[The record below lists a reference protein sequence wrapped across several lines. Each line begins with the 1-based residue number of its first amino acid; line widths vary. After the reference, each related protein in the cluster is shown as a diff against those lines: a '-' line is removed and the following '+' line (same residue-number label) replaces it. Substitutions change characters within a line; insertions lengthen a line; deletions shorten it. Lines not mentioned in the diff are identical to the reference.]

1 MGSVVLD
8 LWDFLFKL
16 SGFSLL
22 LSFFLFAL
30 KVPIGL
36 SCMEALKQRGEAFQV
51 PGMGGGFP
59 SMGGGGGGGYQ
70 RAEQGQ
76 GETSM
81 STSYLDMIR
90 ADE

>member
-1 MGSVVLD
+1 
-8 LWDFLFKL
+8 
-16 SGFSLL
+16 
-22 LSFFLFAL
+22 
-30 KVPIGL
+30 
-36 SCMEALKQRGEAFQV
+36 MEALKQRGEAFQV

-81 STSYLDMIR
+81 STSSLNMIR